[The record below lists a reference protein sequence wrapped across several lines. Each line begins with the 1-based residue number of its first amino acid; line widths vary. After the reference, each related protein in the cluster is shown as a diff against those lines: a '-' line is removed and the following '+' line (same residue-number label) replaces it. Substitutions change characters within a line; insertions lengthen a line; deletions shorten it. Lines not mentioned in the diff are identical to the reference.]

1 MCNAILTVD
10 LPTLCSRS
18 DAPAD
23 SIAVSTRHS
32 IWQSIYTTNSAS
44 RCKCVIENKA

>member
-1 MCNAILTVD
+1 MCNAISTVD

-18 DAPAD
+18 DVLAD
-23 SIAVSTRHS
+23 SIAASTRHS

-44 RCKCVIENKA
+44 RCTYAIENKA